1 MKNSRLVTGTVVT
14 ALVLLISAI
23 GLAGPTARAA
33 HIPTVNLGTAAPFAI
48 LAGTGI
54 TNVPTSVISG
64 NVGVSPTTGASITG
78 FACTEVSGTIYTVD
92 AAGPTCRAE
101 DPGLLGTAKTAVT
114 AAYTDAAGRT
124 GGVAVNP
131 DPLFPNEL
139 NGQTLTHGIYTS
151 GGAMT
156 LAPGGTLTLNGQG
169 DPNAVFIFQLND
181 GASGILTVN
190 NATTVNLIN
199 QAQPCNVF
207 WKVYAAD
214 IGSTAA
220 FKGTVLASTSITVGA
235 NTTVQGR
242 LLASTGNVTLISD
255 TIIRPTTC
263 ATSVAPIPPTR
274 PPFTVAPSATVA
286 PTLAPVATAT
296 PTVAPSAP
304 TAAPSAP
311 TVAPSAPT
319 ATPGVAGV
327 QILPSTSTSDPF
339 GPVLLLGIA
348 LTATGILV
356 LRRQIRRS

>member
-1 MKNSRLVTGTVVT
+1 MKNSRPVIATLIT
-14 ALVLLISAI
+14 ALLLLISAM
-23 GLAGPTARAA
+23 GLAGSTARAS

-64 NVGVSPTTGASITG
+64 NIGVSPTTGASITG

-92 AAGPTCRAE
+92 AAGPTCRVV
-101 DPGLLGTAKTAVT
+101 DPGLLGTAKTALT
-114 AAYTDAAGRT
+114 AAYGDAAGRT

-199 QAQPCNVF
+199 GAQPCNVF
-207 WKVYAAD
+207 WKVYAAV

-220 FKGTVLASTSITVGA
+220 FTGTVLASTSITVGG
-235 NTTVQGR
+235 NSTVQGR
-242 LLASTGNVTLISD
+242 LLANTGNVTLISD

-274 PPFTVAPSATVA
+274 PPFTIAPSAIPTIAPTATPIGTPAPSAT
-286 PTLAPVATAT
+286 PIGATT
-296 PTVAPSAP
+296 PAV
-304 TAAPSAP
+304 
-311 TVAPSAPT
+311 APT
-319 ATPGVAGV
+319 ATPGAAATPVVAVV
-327 QILPSTSTSDPF
+327 QTLPSTSTNEPLTPLLMLVIAFAGF
-339 GPVLLLGIA
+339 GA
-348 LTATGILV
+348 LV
-356 LRRQIRRS
+356 LRRQTRN

>member
-1 MKNSRLVTGTVVT
+1 MKKSKAAAATLI
-14 ALVLLISAI
+14 AAMILMISAM
-23 GLAGPTARAA
+23 GLASSAARAA

-64 NVGVSPTTGASITG
+64 SIGVSPTTGASITG
-78 FACTEVSGTIYTVD
+78 FACPEVSGGSIYTVD
-92 AAGPTCRAE
+92 AAGPTCRVE
-101 DPGLLGTAKTAVT
+101 DPGLLGTAKTALT

-181 GASGILTVN
+181 GASGVLTVN
-190 NATTVNLIN
+190 NATTINLIN

-235 NTTVQGR
+235 NSTVQGR
-242 LLASTGNVTLISD
+242 LLANTGNVTLIMD
-255 TIIRPTTC
+255 TIIRPTSC
-263 ATSVAPIPPTR
+263 ATSVAPVPPTM
-274 PPFTVAPSATVA
+274 PPFTIAPSATPA
-286 PTLAPVATAT
+286 ATAT
-296 PTVAPSAP
+296 PIGT
-304 TAAPSAP
+304 
-311 TVAPSAPT
+311 SAPT
-319 ATPGVAGV
+319 ATPIGGATPAVAPTSTPGTGATPAV
-327 QILPSTSTSDPF
+327 AVAQMLPSTSTNDPSSPLLMLGF
-339 GPVLLLGIA
+339 GLVGI
-348 LTATGILV
+348 GSFV
-356 LRRQIRRS
+356 LRRHIRRA

>member
-1 MKNSRLVTGTVVT
+1 MKNSRLVTGMVVT
-14 ALVLLISAI
+14 VLVLLISAMGI
-23 GLAGPTARAA
+23 AGPAARAA
-33 HIPTVNLGTAAPFAI
+33 HIPTVNLGTAASFAI

-64 NVGVSPTTGASITG
+64 DVGVSPTTGASITG
-78 FACTEVSGTIYTVD
+78 FACPEVSGTIYTVD
-92 AAGPTCRAE
+92 AAGPICRAE
-101 DPGLLGTAKTAVT
+101 DPGLLGGAKTALT
-114 AAYTDAAGRT
+114 AAYTDAAGRS

-169 DPNAVFIFQLND
+169 DPNAVFIFQLSG

-242 LLASTGNVTLISD
+242 LLTSSGNVTLISD

-286 PTLAPVATAT
+286 PTIAPVATAT
-296 PTVAPSAP
+296 PAVAPSAP

-311 TVAPSAPT
+311 TVAPAVPT

-327 QILPSTSTSDPF
+327 QILPSTSTADPF
-339 GPVLLLGIA
+339 SPLLMLGIA
-348 LTATGILV
+348 LMGTAALV
-356 LRRQIRRS
+356 LRRQSRRP